1 MTLTFN
7 QLSALSDAMKE
18 LQEQKLPFKLSL
30 ILAKNSTVLEKELE
44 FYIEQE
50 RKFAT
55 DYLAMDENGQFI
67 QEGEGIFRIKD
78 GMEEECRK
86 AREELNA
93 FTCDVELRKLP
104 MSALEDLE
112 FTPKQLAALEI
123 IIDEEA

>member
-7 QLSALSDAMKE
+7 ELSGLNDTLKE

-30 ILAKNSTVLEKELE
+30 ILAKDLNLIEKEME

-50 RKFAT
+50 KQFALT
-55 DYLAMDENGQFI
+55 YLEVDENGQFV
-67 QEGEGIFRIKD
+67 QEGEGVFRIKKD
-78 GMEEECRK
+78 LEQECRN

-93 FTCDVELRKLP
+93 FTCECDLRKLP
-104 MSALEDLE
+104 MSALENLE
-112 FTPKQLAALEI
+112 FTPKQLSALEI

>member
-55 DYLAMDENGQFI
+55 TYLAMDENGQFI
-67 QEGEGIFRIKD
+67 QEGEGVFRIKD
-78 GMEEECRK
+78 DMEKECRK

-112 FTPKQLAALEI
+112 FTPKQLTALEI